1 MRLRISIPVLVLNLL
16 LTSMTLFAA
25 SEAQVAN
32 GREQRILQIQQL
44 IEQHDLVGAKQLLK
58 ESEKQ
63 FPSDAGLDNLSG
75 IIEAQ
80 QNHYQAAEAS
90 FRRAIEREPKFTGA
104 YLNLGRLYQENV
116 AMDSQ
121 AGQKALKIYER
132 VIQYEPGNSEANY
145 QSALLLLQQGRYQ
158 DSLSRLS
165 QLPAHARN
173 SAQALSLQCGNYAAI
188 GDRKHTD
195 DMAALLLRNPDFSEP
210 DAQQILTPLQKAKRP
225 ELIISLLENLQSRHV
240 LSTAMLHSLGLAYE
254 SAGKLTEARAT
265 LEQFVESGNVSVAT
279 LFELARVAH
288 EQKDYKGSLGYLAHA
303 RGIEPENPSVHYSF
317 GLVCLDLDLVAEAR
331 NSFEKALKLKPEEP
345 SYNYAMG
352 ATSLF
357 RHDPADAVPYFEKYV
372 ELRPEDPRGKI
383 GIATAFF
390 RAKDYV
396 SALPWIKQAAQ
407 SPETATVAHYYLGSI
422 ALREKRFDEALNEL
436 ELALKTNPDYADAS
450 AELGQYYLQKKDY
463 AQAERQI
470 QHALQIDAD
479 HSAANFYLLM
489 LYTRTGD
496 PRREAQSKRYDE
508 LQKLRQEKTQDFL
521 RTVEVRP
528 FEAP

>member
-1 MRLRISIPVLVLNLL
+1 
-16 LTSMTLFAA
+16 
-25 SEAQVAN
+25 
-32 GREQRILQIQQL
+32 
-44 IEQHDLVGAKQLLK
+44 
-58 ESEKQ
+58 
-63 FPSDAGLDNLSG
+63 
-75 IIEAQ
+75 
-80 QNHYQAAEAS
+80 
-90 FRRAIEREPKFTGA
+90 
-104 YLNLGRLYQENV
+104 
-116 AMDSQ
+116 
-121 AGQKALKIYER
+121 
-132 VIQYEPGNSEANY
+132 
-145 QSALLLLQQGRYQ
+145 
-158 DSLSRLS
+158 
-165 QLPAHARN
+165 
-173 SAQALSLQCGNYAAI
+173 
-188 GDRKHTD
+188 
-195 DMAALLLRNPDFSEP
+195 
-210 DAQQILTPLQKAKRP
+210 
-225 ELIISLLENLQSRHV
+225 
-240 LSTAMLHSLGLAYE
+240 
-254 SAGKLTEARAT
+254 
-265 LEQFVESGNVSVAT
+265 
-279 LFELARVAH
+279 
-288 EQKDYKGSLGYLAHA
+288 
-303 RGIEPENPSVHYSF
+303 
-317 GLVCLDLDLVAEAR
+317 
-331 NSFEKALKLKPEEP
+331 
-345 SYNYAMG
+345 MG

-407 SPETATVAHYYLGSI
+407 NPETAAVAHYYLGSI
-422 ALREKRFDEALNEL
+422 ALRGKRFDEALNEL